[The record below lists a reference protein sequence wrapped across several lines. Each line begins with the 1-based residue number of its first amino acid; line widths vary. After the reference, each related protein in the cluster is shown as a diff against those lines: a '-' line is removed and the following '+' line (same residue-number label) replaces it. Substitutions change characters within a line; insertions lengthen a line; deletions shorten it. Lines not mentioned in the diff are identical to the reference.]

1 MLAGASGYRGSVI
14 PAPRRTDGP
23 LPGDLY
29 LDSAVPEC
37 ERLTMTRNG
46 WAAQV
51 THVWTGTGWTRLVP
65 GAVRE
70 VPAHQP
76 LQTGVATRPA
86 AAAFPY
92 ASASPSPSAPPAAP
106 GRASTEEGLS
116 RWRTRSAQRDA
127 VKAAAAERRSARVAD
142 PKDRRTDRTA

>member
-1 MLAGASGYRGSVI
+1 MI
-14 PAPRRTDGP
+14 PVPRRTDGP

-70 VPAHQP
+70 VPAQQP
-76 LQTGVATRPA
+76 LPTGVATRPPTA
-86 AAAFPY
+86 AAPPVAALP
-92 ASASPSPSAPPAAP
+92 PVAPPVP
-106 GRASTEEGLS
+106 VRAGAGEGLS

-127 VKAAAAERRSARVAD
+127 VRAAAGERRSGRSGS
-142 PKDRRTDRTA
+142 PQDRRSDRTA

>member
-1 MLAGASGYRGSVI
+1 MI

-46 WAAQV
+46 WSAQA

-70 VPAHQP
+70 VPTHPVVA
-76 LQTGVATRPA
+76 TGAATRPA
-86 AAAFPY
+86 A
-92 ASASPSPSAPPAAP
+92 PARP
-106 GRASTEEGLS
+106 STETS
-116 RWRTRSAQRDA
+116 VARWRARSAQREA
-127 VKAAAAERRSARVAD
+127 AKAAAAAERSG
-142 PKDRRTDRTA
+142 TDWSRISTTA